1 MKTADL
7 IAALAAEPPP
17 PPLRLG
23 RRVAL
28 ALALGVCVSAVL
40 FMAALGPRHDFAAAA
55 HTIRFDLKFVDTL
68 ALLLPSA
75 LLALRL
81 LGPRRGRARWS
92 RRSSRLSSC
101 SAAR

>member
-28 ALALGVCVSAVL
+28 ALALGAASA
-40 FMAALGPRHDFAAAA
+40 PR
-55 HTIRFDLKFVDTL
+55 
-68 ALLLPSA
+68 
-75 LLALRL
+75 
-81 LGPRRGRARWS
+81 
-92 RRSSRLSSC
+92 C
-101 SAAR
+101 S